1 MTAFGASLSYLAG
14 VLAGAYL
21 SIAWLFLF
29 AGLLAAVCVFIPK
42 EAGKKLSLVSLI
54 CIGSGFYFHVYDS
67 MHQSYLRV
75 PAAEESQI
83 HFRGEIATPV
93 KRDGDSARF
102 FLLVESVG
110 VSREQMEDL
119 PGAERIALRVG
130 LEQEQE
136 AMAIEQWLPGD
147 RIAGKML
154 LSLPAG
160 ARNPHAFDYARY
172 LRWQGVYVTG
182 EAEYG
187 ELVRGEARTG
197 MMRLFHQ
204 WQNDAKERLDRVF
217 RDDETS
223 GYMSSLLL
231 GVTDGVS
238 PETQEMYAN
247 LGISHVLAISGLHV
261 TLVSGMFLWGI
272 ERLGVP
278 RKTALVCTIGMLA
291 GYVLLVGASAS
302 AVRAGIMGGIG
313 LLYQAMSR
321 KMDGKE
327 LWGWALIGMLTVN
340 PYQLWHIGFQLS
352 FAVTL
357 GLLVYV
363 PISLACIRFG
373 PSWLRAS
380 LGVTFAAQAV
390 SFPFLL
396 YHFHQSHSVSWL
408 VNLVAVPILSLVVL
422 PAGYAALLGSLL
434 HPALAVLPSGLASWI
449 LEWLHDPLFRLHQTN
464 VPFSYWPH
472 PDLWWMIAYAVFL
485 VLLSIL
491 WKNGYHRRRD
501 FWLYVAVYF
510 LLLILAR
517 QPFSGT
523 EEVRIT
529 FLDVG
534 QGDSIVV
541 EIGKKKVYLID
552 AGGTPVYRNRDSWRK
567 KRDPFEV
574 GKDIVAPFLRARG
587 IERIDYVV
595 MTHGDH
601 DHIGG
606 MGALVSRFSIGAVLV
621 NGSSP
626 REEEES
632 LIARFRERRIPVLTG
647 RPDLAWTDGPGVE
660 WVWLHPDGSGTQ
672 TGNDASVVLQLTA
685 YGKTVLFTGDLEE
698 RGENQLLAGKL
709 SPSVDVL
716 KVGHHGS
723 RTSTTADFLAAIQ
736 PKNAVI
742 SAGQKNRYGHPSPA
756 VLTRL
761 HEAGAKVF
769 RTDLQGAITLVIR
782 KDSIYWETQISDT

>member
-1 MTAFGASLSYLAG
+1 MTAFGAGLAFLTG
-14 VLAGAYL
+14 LLAGAYL
-21 SIAWLFLF
+21 QMAWLFLM
-29 AGLLAAVCVFIPK
+29 AGVLAAVCAFVPR
-42 EAGKKLSLVSLI
+42 EVGKRLSLAGLI
-54 CIGSGFYFHVYDS
+54 FLGSGFYFHFYDGLN
-67 MHQSYLRV
+67 QSYLRV
-75 PAAEESQI
+75 PAAPEALI
-83 HFRGEIATPV
+83 HFRGQIATPV

-110 VSREQMEDL
+110 FRKETMQDL
-119 PGAERIALRVG
+119 PDSERIAFRVK
-130 LEQEQE
+130 LEKERE
-136 AMAIEQWLPGD
+136 ALAVEKWLSGD
-147 RIAGKML
+147 RISGSMR
-154 LSLPAG
+154 LSLPAP
-160 ARNPHAFDYARY
+160 ARNPHAFDYERY
-172 LRWQGVYVTG
+172 LRWQGIYVTG
-182 EAEYG
+182 DAEYG
-187 ELVRGEARTG
+187 ELVREAGQTG
-197 MMRLFHQ
+197 VMGLFHH
-204 WQNDAKERLDRVF
+204 WQTNARERLNQVFGDR
-217 RDDETS
+217 EIA

-238 PETQEMYAN
+238 PDTQEMYAN

-278 RKTALVCTIGMLA
+278 RKTALICTACMLA

-313 LLYQAMSR
+313 LLYQSMSR
-321 KMDGKE
+321 RMDGKE
-327 LWGWALIGMLTVN
+327 LWGWALIAMLVFN

-357 GLLVYV
+357 GLLIYV
-363 PISLACIRFG
+363 PISQACVRFG
-373 PSWLRAS
+373 PPWLSAA

-396 YHFHQSHSVSWL
+396 YHFHQSHSISWL
-408 VNLVAVPILSLVVL
+408 VNLIAVPILSIVVL

-434 HPALAVLPSGLASWI
+434 HPSLAVIPSGLASRI

-472 PDLWWMIAYAVFL
+472 PDLWWLIAYTVHL
-485 VLLSIL
+485 ISIPVLWNL
-491 WKNGYHRRRD
+491 GYHRRRD
-501 FWLYVAVYF
+501 
-510 LLLILAR
+510 LLLYAAVFVLLLGLAR
-517 QPFSGT
+517 QPFSGAG
-523 EEVRIT
+523 EVRIT

-552 AGGTPVYRNRDSWRK
+552 AGGTPVYPNRGSWRE

-574 GKDIVAPFLRARG
+574 GKDVVAPFLRARG

-606 MGALVSRFSIGAVLV
+606 MGALVSRFSIGAVLI

-626 REEEES
+626 REEEEK
-632 LIARFRERRIPVLTG
+632 LITRFRERRIPILTG
-647 RPDLAWTDGPGVE
+647 KPGLAWADAPGVE
-660 WVWLHPDGSGTQ
+660 WVWLHPDGNGRES
-672 TGNDASVVLQLTA
+672 GNDASVVLQLTA
-685 YGKTVLFTGDLEE
+685 YGTTVLFTGDLEE
-698 RGENQLLAGKL
+698 RGEHELLAGKL
-709 SPSVDVL
+709 SPRADVL

-723 RTSTTADFLAAIQ
+723 RTSTSADLLAAIQ

-761 HEAGAKVF
+761 QEAGAKVF

-782 KDSIYWETQISDT
+782 KDSIYWETQISDK